1 MQICALF
8 ASDLLKKI
16 IHEHVM
22 MFTKNVN
29 ERGKSVNKFRGA
41 LLNRN
46 YWNNGKC
53 SIQMPKCSGSEGKT
67 ITKAKIDKQI
77 EFVKIYN

>member
-1 MQICALF
+1 
-8 ASDLLKKI
+8 
-16 IHEHVM
+16 M

-77 EFVKIYN
+77 EFVKILQLKSSLFSKDKGLSLKIKL